1 MKTISFKSIAFIKL
15 IVAAMLVFATAPDST
30 LAKAQTSE
38 RGMRAQVGQL
48 PIRSK
53 RWALII
59 GVDQYKDKQIG
70 LLNGAANDAKTLA
83 EALIKNAGFPADQVI
98 LLASDQPEERQPTRA
113 NILRRL
119 SNLSSI
125 VPKDGLLLVSF
136 AGHGI
141 ERGGQAYLLPSD
153 AQLSDDISFLE
164 DTAVSVTRVTDRI
177 RSTGVKQVLLVLDAC
192 RNDPSGRAD
201 APNRMSEAFKFNF
214 DARNREI
221 EAFAVLYATAIG
233 ERAYEYTEK
242 RQGYFSWAI
251 VDGMRGAAAN
261 EKGEVTLASLLKYVQ
276 EAVPKRIGID
286 LGRGKQQRPFAV
298 IEGYKADEL
307 VIALPEKK
315 IPPPV
320 ASAPPQTVDP
330 MVVEIELWRSV
341 DKTDENQLRA
351 YLRKYPNGQF
361 ADVAN
366 LQIEKLKKNRTAEQ
380 PSSSSSQLDRS
391 KISPAVKENIPP
403 AGKPA
408 SVPKPNASD
417 GAINTPP
424 KTNPKPVELS
434 KPVESSKPASE
445 PAVESAPNSSFVLS
459 EDEMRKFEGKYET
472 ENQKLKLNVYIVRGK
487 LLLATSD
494 QSAVVLVPIGQTR
507 FRVEQGDKA
516 PAIVVHFEMNKSLL
530 KQKNNQRVERMI
542 IEKSEN
548 EKIVLLPKKPS

>member
-1 MKTISFKSIAFIKL
+1 MKPTSFKSIAFIKL
-15 IVAAMLVFATAPDST
+15 IAAALLVFATALDSA
-30 LAKAQTSE
+30 LAKAQTPE

-164 DTAVSVTRVTDRI
+164 DTAVSVSRVADRI

-298 IEGYKADEL
+298 IEGYKA
-307 VIALPEKK
+307 
-315 IPPPV
+315 
-320 ASAPPQTVDP
+320 
-330 MVVEIELWRSV
+330 
-341 DKTDENQLRA
+341 
-351 YLRKYPNGQF
+351 
-361 ADVAN
+361 
-366 LQIEKLKKNRTAEQ
+366 
-380 PSSSSSQLDRS
+380 
-391 KISPAVKENIPP
+391 
-403 AGKPA
+403 
-408 SVPKPNASD
+408 
-417 GAINTPP
+417 
-424 KTNPKPVELS
+424 
-434 KPVESSKPASE
+434 
-445 PAVESAPNSSFVLS
+445 
-459 EDEMRKFEGKYET
+459 
-472 ENQKLKLNVYIVRGK
+472 
-487 LLLATSD
+487 
-494 QSAVVLVPIGQTR
+494 
-507 FRVEQGDKA
+507 
-516 PAIVVHFEMNKSLL
+516 
-530 KQKNNQRVERMI
+530 
-542 IEKSEN
+542 
-548 EKIVLLPKKPS
+548 

>member
-1 MKTISFKSIAFIKL
+1 MKPTSFKSIAFIKL
-15 IVAAMLVFATAPDST
+15 TAAAMLVFATALDSA
-30 LAKAQTSE
+30 LAKTQTPE
-38 RGMRAQVGQL
+38 RGMRSQVGQL

-164 DTAVSVTRVTDRI
+164 DTAVSVSRVTDRI

-330 MVVEIELWRSV
+330 MVMEIELWRSV
-341 DKTDENQLRA
+341 DKNDENQLRA

-366 LQIEKLKKNRTAEQ
+366 LQIEKLKKNRTTEQ
-380 PSSSSSQLDRS
+380 PSSSSSQPDRS

-403 AGKPA
+403 AGKP
-408 SVPKPNASD
+408 KPNAND

-424 KTNPKPVELS
+424 KTNP

-445 PAVESAPNSSFVLS
+445 PAVESAPNPSFVLS

-494 QSAVVLVPIGQTR
+494 QSAVVLIPTGQTR
-507 FRVEQGDKA
+507 FRIEQGDKA

-530 KQKNNQRVERMI
+530 KKNNNQRVERMI

-548 EKIVLLPKKPS
+548 EKIILLPKKPS